1 MTKKVASSLTLLIL
15 MVLAIGINYIDR
27 GSLSIVKTDVATE
40 FSLDGTQMG
49 LLFSAFFWSYALSQI
64 ATGWL
69 VDRFD
74 VKWLYAGGFLLWS
87 LATVSMALAGS
98 FVVFLMLRL
107 VLGFGESIAY
117 PATSRMLVANFPEER
132 RGFANALID
141 AATKVGP
148 MLALLFG
155 GLLVAQ
161 SGWRALFLVVGIGGM
176 LWLPAWL
183 WLVPSQE
190 KPTEADAAKSAIT
203 KVPFAALLT
212 RHEVWGTSLGFFC
225 LGYTWAFLL
234 SWLPAYL
241 EESRGFSK
249 ESMALLGSLP
259 FGAMAITAICGGW
272 LADRWIRGGA
282 TTTTARK
289 TFLIGGL
296 VLCSGFMF
304 SAVLVEDVRV
314 CIVLLCAA
322 CASLGLYTSN
332 VWAVTQTL
340 AGRNAAGQ
348 WTGLQNAIGNIG
360 GAISPAL
367 TGWLVEETGSYYSA
381 FAAASFI
388 LVIGVFAYLA
398 LVRQIEPVDWDLEKQ
413 ELQGALR

>member
-1 MTKKVASSLTLLIL
+1 MTTKSASSLTLLVL

-27 GSLSIVKTDVATE
+27 GSLSIVKTDVAGE
-40 FSLDGTQMG
+40 FELDAAQMG
-49 LLFSAFFWSYALSQI
+49 LLFSAFFWSYALSQV

-74 VKWLYAGGFLLWS
+74 VKWLYAGGFLVWS
-87 LATVSMALAGS
+87 LATVSMAFASS
-98 FVVFLMLRL
+98 FTIFLLLRL
-107 VLGFGESIAY
+107 VLGLGESIAY
-117 PATSRMLVANFPEER
+117 PATSRMIVMNFPERR
-132 RGFANALID
+132 RGLANALID
-141 AATKVGP
+141 AATKLGP
-148 MLALLFG
+148 MLALLLG
-155 GLLVAQ
+155 GLLVA
-161 SGWRALFLVVGIGGM
+161 SNGWRSLFIVVGIGGM

-190 KPTEADAAKSAIT
+190 KPAEGTKSSIP
-203 KVPFAALLT
+203 KVPYVALFT
-212 RHEVWGTSLGFFC
+212 RQEVWGTSLGFFC

-241 EESRGFSK
+241 EESRGFTK
-249 ESMALLGSLP
+249 ESMALFGSLP
-259 FGAMAITAICGGW
+259 FAAMAVTAICGGW
-272 LADRWIRGGA
+272 LADRWIHSGA
-282 TTTTARK
+282 TPTTARK
-289 TFLIGGL
+289 SFLIGGL
-296 VLCSGFMF
+296 VLCSAFMF
-304 SAVLVEDVRV
+304 AAVLAQDVSV
-314 CIVLLCAA
+314 CIALLCLA

-340 AGRNAAGQ
+340 AGPNAAGS

-367 TGWLVEETGSYYSA
+367 TGWLVKETGSYYSA

-388 LVIGVFAYLA
+388 LVIGVFAYIA
-398 LVRQIEPVDWDLEKQ
+398 LVRQVEPLDWELEKQ

>member
-1 MTKKVASSLTLLIL
+1 MTTKSASSLTLLVL

-27 GSLSIVKTDVATE
+27 GSLSIVKTNVAGE
-40 FSLDGTQMG
+40 FELNDAQMG
-49 LLFSAFFWSYALSQI
+49 LLFSAFFWSYALSQV

-74 VKWLYAGGFLLWS
+74 VKWLYAGGFLIWS
-87 LATVSMALAGS
+87 LATVSMAFAGS
-98 FVVFLMLRL
+98 FAIFLLLRL
-107 VLGFGESIAY
+107 ILGAGESIAY
-117 PATSRMLVANFPEER
+117 PATSRMIVMNFPERR
-132 RGFANALID
+132 RGIANALID

-148 MLALLFG
+148 MLALLLG
-155 GLLVAQ
+155 GLLVAS
-161 SGWRALFLVVGIGGM
+161 SGWRSLFLVVGLGGM
-176 LWLPAWL
+176 LWLPLWL

-190 KPTEADAAKSAIT
+190 KPAIDAVVTPRAT
-203 KVPFAALLT
+203 VPFSALFN
-212 RHEVWGTSLGFFC
+212 RVEVWGTSIGFFC

-241 EESRGFSK
+241 EDSRHLSK

-259 FGAMAITAICGGW
+259 FAAMAVTSLCGGW
-272 LADRWIRGGA
+272 LADRWIQSGA
-282 TTTTARK
+282 SATLARK

-296 VLCSGFMF
+296 VLCSVFMF
-304 SAVLVEDVRV
+304 AAVVTPDLKSCV
-314 CIVLLCAA
+314 ILLCLA

-340 AGRNAAGQ
+340 AGPNAAGQ

-367 TGWLVEETGSYYSA
+367 TGWLVLKTGSYYSA
-381 FAAASFI
+381 FAAASVI
-388 LVIGVFAYLA
+388 LIVGVFAYVA
-398 LVRQIEPVDWDLEKQ
+398 MVRQVAPLDWEVEKPEP
-413 ELQGALR
+413 QGL

>member
-1 MTKKVASSLTLLIL
+1 MTSKSANSILLLVL

-27 GSLSIVKTDVATE
+27 GSLSIVKTDIAEE
-40 FSLDGTQMG
+40 FALDNTQMG

-74 VKWLYAGGFLLWS
+74 VKWLYAGGFLIWS
-87 LATVSMALAGS
+87 LATASMAVSSS
-98 FVVFLMLRL
+98 FAIFLLLRL
-107 VLGFGESIAY
+107 ALGVGESIAY
-117 PATSRMLVANFPEER
+117 PATSRMIVMNFPERR
-132 RGFANALID
+132 RGLANALID

-148 MLALLFG
+148 MLGLLCG
-155 GLLVAQ
+155 GLLVDNA
-161 SGWRALFLVVGIGGM
+161 GWRALFIVVGIGGM

-190 KPTEADAAKSAIT
+190 SVPHDHPSAPA
-203 KVPFAALLT
+203 KVPFWSLFH
-212 RHEVWGTSLGFFC
+212 RQEVWGTSLGFFC

-249 ESMALLGSLP
+249 ESMALFGSLP
-259 FGAMAITAICGGW
+259 FAAMAVTSICGGW
-272 LADRWIRGGA
+272 LADRWIHGGA
-282 TTTTARK
+282 SATTARK
-289 TFLIGGL
+289 VFLIGGL
-296 VLCSGFMF
+296 VLCSIFMF
-304 SAVLVEDVRV
+304 ASVLAADVRV
-314 CIVLLCAA
+314 CILLLCLA

-340 AGRNAAGQ
+340 AGPQAAGQ

-367 TGWLVEETGSYYSA
+367 TGWLVQETGSYYSA
-381 FAAASFI
+381 FAAASVM
-388 LVIGVFAYLA
+388 LVVGVFAYIA
-398 LVRQIEPVDWDLEKQ
+398 LVRRIVPLDWEVEKQ